1 MQSFE
6 ILQEIIRN
14 RRSTKPAD
22 MNGKQIDNALIYQL
36 LELADWAPTH
46 GRTEPWR
53 FIVYEGAAKKAFFAD
68 QAELYKTHTEPEK
81 FTQAKYEKL
90 QQQGDPVSHIIVVY
104 MKRTLNNSIPANEEA
119 AAVAAAV
126 ENLLLGAAALGIG
139 ALWSTGG
146 MTHHPSLKTYLGLKD
161 EDMVMGILH
170 LGYSDLP
177 LKEGKRNIALGDKVD
192 WRGGR

>member
-6 ILQEIIRN
+6 ILQNIIRN

-22 MNGKQIDNALIYQL
+22 MNGKQIDNTLIHQL

-53 FIVYEGAAKKAFFAD
+53 FIVYEGAAIKTFFAD
-68 QAELYKTHTEPEK
+68 HAALYKANTDPEK

-104 MKRTLNNSIPANEEA
+104 MSRTLNNSIPANEEA
-119 AAVAAAV
+119 AAVASAI
-126 ENLLLGAAALGIG
+126 ENILLGASALDIA

-146 MTHHPSLKTYLGLKD
+146 MTHHPAMKTYLGLKP
-161 EDMVMGILH
+161 EDLVMGILH
-170 LGYSDLP
+170 LGYTDLP
-177 LKEGKRNIALGDKVD
+177 LKEGKRNIALENKVD
-192 WRGGR
+192 WRG